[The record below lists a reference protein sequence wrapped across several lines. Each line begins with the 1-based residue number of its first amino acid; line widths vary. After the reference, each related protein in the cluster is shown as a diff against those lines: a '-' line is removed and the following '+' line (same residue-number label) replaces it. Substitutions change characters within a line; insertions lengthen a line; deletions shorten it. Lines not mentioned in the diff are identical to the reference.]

1 MDYSKMPLGALE
13 DMKSM
18 AECSLIR
25 AEVDE
30 DTDKYKRMRDKLD
43 TINAEIG
50 RKRGNEHE

>member
-18 AECSLIR
+18 AECALLR

-30 DTDKYKRMRDKLD
+30 DTDKYKRMHDKLD
-43 TINAEIG
+43 TINAEIEKKKG
-50 RKRGNEHE
+50 KERV